1 MANSN
6 ISSGVNSD
14 VNSDVNSVLNK
25 AAKGLWLSA
34 EEGTILYDH
43 APLADLMYIAHE
55 IRIKLHPDK
64 NVTWI
69 IDRNVNYTNICTT
82 RCKFCNFSKM
92 PGDKDAYITT
102 YDSLSNK
109 IKELYE
115 YGGRQILIQGGI
127 NPELGLLYFTEL
139 FSSLKKDFP
148 WLKLHALGPHE
159 IHSIAGKEKTG
170 YDKVL
175 RRLVDSG
182 LDSLPGAGA
191 EILSDRVRK
200 IISPGKCSA
209 GEWLAVMREA
219 HKMRLV
225 TSATMMYGHAET
237 INERMEHLAAIRKLQ
252 SEKPEGSCGFISF
265 TAWPFQSE
273 GTVLATKYGITGNNS
288 TANFIRMN
296 AIIRIMLPNIPN
308 IQASWLTAGREAAQL
323 SLCSGVNDMGSIM
336 MEENVVSSAGAKK
349 TFTSITDMRNMITEA
364 GFIPVQR
371 DQNYNTVI

>member
-1 MANSN
+1 M
-6 ISSGVNSD
+6 
-14 VNSDVNSVLNK
+14 
-25 AAKGLWLSA
+25 WLSA
-34 EEGTILYDH
+34 EEGVMLYDH
-43 APLADLMYIAHE
+43 APLADLMYVAHG
-55 IRIKLHPDK
+55 IRTKLHPGK

-82 RCKFCNFSKM
+82 RCRFCNFSRV
-92 PGDKDAYITT
+92 PGSKDAYIAT
-102 YDSLSNK
+102 YDSLSGK

-127 NPELGLLYFTEL
+127 NPDLGLFYFTGL
-139 FSSLKKDFP
+139 FSRLKKDFP

-159 IHSIAGKEKTG
+159 IHSIAVKEKTG
-170 YDKVL
+170 YETVL
-175 RRLVDSG
+175 KELAEAG

-191 EILSDRVRK
+191 EILSDRVRG

-209 GEWLAVMREA
+209 GEWLNVMREA
-219 HKMRLV
+219 HNMGLV
-225 TSATMMYGHAET
+225 TSATMMYGHVEL
-237 INERMEHLAAIRKLQ
+237 IEERMDHLVAIRELQ
-252 SEKPEGSCGFISF
+252 SEKTEGSCGFISF

-273 GTVLATKYGITGNNS
+273 GTVLAKKYGITGINS
-288 TANFIRMN
+288 TAEFIRMN

-323 SLCSGVNDMGSIM
+323 SLWSGVNDMGSIM

-349 TFTSITDMRNMITEA
+349 TFTSITDMQNMITEA

-371 DQNYNTVI
+371 DQNYNNII